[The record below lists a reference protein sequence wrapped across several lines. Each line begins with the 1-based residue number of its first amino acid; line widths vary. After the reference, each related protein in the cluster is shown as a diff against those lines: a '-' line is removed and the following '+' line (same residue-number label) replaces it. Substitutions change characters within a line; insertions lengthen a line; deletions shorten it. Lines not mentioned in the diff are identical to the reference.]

1 MHLRRKE
8 NGKTCS
14 ASNERYYCGHFYFH
28 CTLVLFLI
36 LSIKMN
42 LCLCMRSAY
51 DHIPHTVFFFLQWKI
66 KKKKKWLWKLILGED
81 ISIIAWF
88 AIIDNQPKSHLLH
101 SNLIHILYA
110 IATDD
115 KKRDYVFD
123 HEDTYIQAQCLR
135 SNVAKKNTNVFL
147 PKVFIFCGFRT
158 QRVIWEAW
166 KSFVSIGMWHR
177 RRKKKPT

>member
-1 MHLRRKE
+1 MITFRIQ
-8 NGKTCS
+8 
-14 ASNERYYCGHFYFH
+14 F
-28 CTLVLFLI
+28 
-36 LSIKMN
+36 
-42 LCLCMRSAY
+42 
-51 DHIPHTVFFFLQWKI
+51 FFFLQWKI

-101 SNLIHILYA
+101 SNLIHILFA

-135 SNVAKKNTNVFL
+135 SNVAKKKHQRFSSESVHLLRFKNRELFEKRERVLFL
-147 PKVFIFCGFRT
+147 LACGT
-158 QRVIWEAW
+158 EEEE
-166 KSFVSIGMWHR
+166 
-177 RRKKKPT
+177 KKPT